1 MIVIILIILSSLL
14 YAGAFVCAAIDKKNA
29 FNISIWLAWVAFLS
43 QGAALAIRQIE
54 CGTVFATSYDL
65 LETFVF
71 AFVACVLFCRSFLG
85 IKFLEFFS
93 MLPISI
99 LTILPVFCPVF
110 ADALSDRAVSKI
122 GSEAATMHGILAAF
136 SYAAMGMA
144 CLFACM
150 YLIQKRLL
158 QKKMSNKFGAL
169 IPSIGLLY
177 KALRASATSAFV
189 FMFASILFAVAA
201 IKPESA
207 DATQIFKFSIGFAV
221 FAIQGALCFAV
232 KRRIFSEG
240 KAAPI
245 TLAATAICLLL
256 LLAMELKKFII

>member
-1 MIVIILIILSSLL
+1 MANITEFKTVEGTNALEMVEKRSRFIGVVTHVEDVNAVNDFLDKLRKANKDAKHIAYAYSL
-14 YAGAFVCAAIDKKNA
+14 GK
-29 FNISIWLAWVAFLS
+29 
-43 QGAALAIRQIE
+43 
-54 CGTVFATSYDL
+54 
-65 LETFVF
+65 
-71 AFVACVLFCRSFLG
+71 
-85 IKFLEFFS
+85 
-93 MLPISI
+93 
-99 LTILPVFCPVF
+99 
-110 ADALSDRAVSKI
+110 DRAVSKI

-207 DATQIFKFSIGFAV
+207 DAAQIFKFSIGFAV

-240 KAAPI
+240 KAALI

>member
-1 MIVIILIILSSLL
+1 MIKCGLKRVLVGLR
-14 YAGAFVCAAIDKKNA
+14 GGIDSA
-29 FNISIWLAWVAFLS
+29 LV
-43 QGAALAIRQIE
+43 AALATEALGAENVTGISMPSKISSSHSISDAKALAE
-54 CGTVFATSYDL
+54 N
-65 LETFVF
+65 
-71 AFVACVLFCRSFLG
+71 LG
-85 IKFLEFFS
+85 IEFHIV
-93 MLPISI
+93 PISNTVEAVEGSLAEIFAGKERDVTEENIQSRSRGLI
-99 LTILPVFCPVF
+99 L
-110 ADALSDRAVSKI
+110 
-122 GSEAATMHGILAAF
+122 
-136 SYAAMGMA
+136 MA
-144 CLFACM
+144 
-150 YLIQKRLL
+150 
-158 QKKMSNKFGAL
+158 MSNKFGAL

-240 KAAPI
+240 KAALI